1 MYLNVKDTIIYY
13 EKHGTGPHTFL
24 ILPGWGNTRETFSY
38 IINSLKTENTIYII
52 DYPGLGNSPI
62 PKHTLTIYDYT
73 ELVIEFT
80 KQLHIIN
87 PTIIAHSFGGRIA
100 TLLCG
105 YYKRSVNKLILIDIA
120 GIKKKTTLK
129 TNIYKLLKLLAKLL
143 PPKHRQKYKHKLFNH
158 FASTDYLNLPPT
170 MHETFKN
177 IVKEDLTKYY
187 KKIKEET
194 ILIWGELDKDT
205 PLKDGKKIKKLIKNS
220 ALITYQYAYHFSYL
234 TYPLLTVNII
244 KEFTKKEHQ

>member
-1 MYLNVKDTIIYY
+1 MYLNVKETTIYY
-13 EKHGTGPHTFL
+13 EKHGNEKDTIL
-24 ILPGWGNTRETFSY
+24 ILPGWGNTRETFTY
-38 IINSLKTENTIYII
+38 IINSLKQTHTIYIL

-73 ELVIEFT
+73 ELIISFM
-80 KQLHIIN
+80 KQLNIKT

-105 YYKRSVNKLILIDIA
+105 YYNIPIKKLILMDIA
-120 GIKKKTTLK
+120 GIKRKTSLK
-129 TNIYKLLKLLAKLL
+129 TKIYKLLKKSINLL
-143 PPKHRQKYKHKLFNH
+143 PKKYRKKYKQKLFSH
-158 FASTDYLNLPPT
+158 FASTDYLNLPPN

-177 IVKEDLTKYY
+177 IINEDLKKYY
-187 KKIKEET
+187 KNIKEET

-205 PLKDGKKIKKLIKNS
+205 PLKDGIKINKLIKNS
-220 ALITYQYAYHFSYL
+220 ALITYQDAYHYAYL

-244 KEFTKKEHQ
+244 KEFIKKEHI

>member
-1 MYLNVKDTIIYY
+1 MYLNVKENVIYY
-13 EKHGTGPHTFL
+13 EKHGTGKNIFL
-24 ILPGWGNTRETFSY
+24 ILPGWGNTRETFTY
-38 IINSLKTENTIYII
+38 IINSLKVDNTVYII

-73 ELVIEFT
+73 EIIIDFMT
-80 KQLHIIN
+80 QLHIIN

-100 TLLCG
+100 ALLCG
-105 YYKRSVNKLILIDIA
+105 YYKRPIKKLILMDVA
-120 GIKKKTTLK
+120 GIKKKTTIK
-129 TNIYKLLKLLAKLL
+129 TKIYKLLKILIKVL
-143 PPKHRQKYKHKLFNH
+143 PTNLRKKCKKKLFNH

-177 IVKEDLTKYY
+177 IIKEDLKKYY
-187 KKIKEET
+187 KNIKEET

-205 PLKDGKKIKKLIKNS
+205 PLKDGKKIKRLIKNS
-220 ALITYQYAYHFSYL
+220 ALITYQYAHHFSYL